1 MGLPRCRYCWSN
13 ACGHNFPPGQPNSF
27 LGDMGHFRLWRCKK
41 FLLYGGQYPAIHTA
55 LVLPYLRVKQIP
67 PCYDEIIYP
76 PLEKVPWRLA
86 ILKRDEWLVEHCDLM
101 IAYVT
106 HEWGGAAKMMRFAER
121 KKKRIIS
128 LVE

>member
-1 MGLPRCRYCWSN
+1 MPAGTT
-13 ACGHNFPPGQPNSF
+13 
-27 LGDMGHFRLWRCKK
+27 FRRGNRILFWGIWGISGFGIAKSLALR
-41 FLLYGGQYPAIHTA
+41 GQYPAIHTA